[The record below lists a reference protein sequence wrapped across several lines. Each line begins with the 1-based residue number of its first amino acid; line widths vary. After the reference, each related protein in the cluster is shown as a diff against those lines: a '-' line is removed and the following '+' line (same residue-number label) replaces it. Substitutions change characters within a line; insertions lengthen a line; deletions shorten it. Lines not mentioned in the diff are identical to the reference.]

1 MVDIHQEG
9 HSQRSPEE
17 TRGAPAAHPGNL
29 AAGTGEVIRCTAQL
43 GRGHSPSTWSPEL
56 LRPGKGT
63 KHLCG
68 APESLNLSGSDLGSA
83 RNPQPALDS
92 SLQSNLEPEKC
103 RPGKHTHREQGQ
115 IQCGQD
121 TASAPHASQWLS
133 AAFLPA
139 QSRTEQVSLNK
150 GPPPPPCVRAE
161 IRHWRHLQ
169 TEEAKIN
176 RGNCFG
182 SDRCNRLKPCS

>member
-1 MVDIHQEG
+1 MVDIHQES

-17 TRGAPAAHPGNL
+17 TRGTPAAHPGNL
-29 AAGTGEVIRCTAQL
+29 EAGTGEVIRCTAQL

-103 RPGKHTHREQGQ
+103 RPGKRTRRERFK
-115 IQCGQD
+115 
-121 TASAPHASQWLS
+121 PS
-133 AAFLPA
+133 AAETLRALPTLA
-139 QSRTEQVSLNK
+139 SDCLQPFSL
-150 GPPPPPCVRAE
+150 PRAG
-161 IRHWRHLQ
+161 LS
-169 TEEAKIN
+169 K
-176 RGNCFG
+176 
-182 SDRCNRLKPCS
+182 